1 MGVTYGMVLLLVVP
15 IGDGKKVITC
25 ITTTVDQ
32 LLVTILT
39 RDLIV
44 KSVVVDLRV
53 STAVAI

>member
-1 MGVTYGMVLLLVVP
+1 MVLLLVVP